1 MGYEERFALRKL
13 TVNSVTWT
21 DIQGLAVLPINANYV
36 IIVNTLTPPEA
47 LLLRSDPNNANS
59 EISIAAVAARLQCG
73 GRSQI
78 DFFDAGNSGRVL
90 RLMPI
95 RFERPPDP
103 PHVVFHE
110 RLTLALRGASVLLLL
125 LLFLHAHG
133 CA

>member
-59 EISIAAVAARLQCG
+59 EISIAA
-73 GRSQI
+73 
-78 DFFDAGNSGRVL
+78 
-90 RLMPI
+90 
-95 RFERPPDP
+95 
-103 PHVVFHE
+103 
-110 RLTLALRGASVLLLL
+110 GASFQIGASGTPRGSLR
-125 LLFLHAHG
+125 FPQG
-133 CA
+133 CNAVGAVKSTSLTQAIPVESSD